1 MATGTTDDSALAVS
15 EASKPVIDSRRVLL
29 ILNAQT
35 AWLSDAPTA
44 IPDSK
49 SIRTNIELVL
59 NSARNSKN
67 PPLIIYTRNTGEVS
81 EPDEPNTPGWEL
93 LLSPLPHEPVIDK
106 LKNNAFAGT
115 NLGEL
120 ISNEA
125 EIVVMGLLSDYSV
138 KAS

>member
-1 MATGTTDDSALAVS
+1 MATDDPASAVS

-29 ILNAQT
+29 VLNAQT

-44 IPDSK
+44 IPGSK
-49 SIRTNIELVL
+49 SIRTNIELIL
-59 NSARNSKN
+59 NSARNAKN
-67 PPLIIYTRNTGEVS
+67 PPLIIHTRNMGEVG

-93 LLSPLPHEPVIDK
+93 LLSPLLHEPVIDK
-106 LKNNAFAGT
+106 LRNNVFAGT

-120 ISNEA
+120 VSNEA
-125 EIVVMGLLSDYSV
+125 EIVVVGLASDYTV